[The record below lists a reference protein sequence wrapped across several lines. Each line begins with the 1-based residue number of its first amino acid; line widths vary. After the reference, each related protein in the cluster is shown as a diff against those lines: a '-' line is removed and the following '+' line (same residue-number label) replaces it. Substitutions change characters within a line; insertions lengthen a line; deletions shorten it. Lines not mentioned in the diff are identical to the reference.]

1 MTLSLQL
8 EFPPRRG
15 IQAYEIASN
24 YVHNDM
30 LQYVTTQVSTFFH
43 PCRSTLFEFIKKCHT
58 IGFVEFYSR
67 LCSHLENKFVI
78 SAISYDNSHL

>member
-30 LQYVTTQVSTFFH
+30 LQYVTTQVSTIFSPMQEYPVRIH
-43 PCRSTLFEFIKKCHT
+43 QK
-58 IGFVEFYSR
+58 V
-67 LCSHLENKFVI
+67 SHHWVR
-78 SAISYDNSHL
+78 